1 MTKRFSILL
10 IVLTIVSGLIG
21 GAITGRI
28 FTPKVAIAEEATQSK
43 VLTVEELRVVDK
55 DGKELMILGKND
67 TNYGLTI
74 FDKNG
79 RVIAAICTEK
89 SGESNGIVIVSD
101 KDGGGTASMD
111 VSERGGTIN
120 VFGKDGR
127 ASMRIWEYGGGVDV
141 FSKDSGGT
149 ASMGVS
155 ERGGTINVFGK
166 DGRASMRIW
175 EYGGGVDVFS
185 KDSKSGGATMNVNEY
200 GGNIAIFNKDGKG
213 GASMNIMGTG
223 GVIGEAGAMMSAR
236 ESGGS
241 VSIYDKDGKNRA
253 SMDIDENGGVIGVS
267 GRDGEPRAI
276 IGVNEYGNGC
286 VNIWDKNGY
295 RLK

>member
-101 KDGGGTASMD
+101 
-111 VSERGGTIN
+111 
-120 VFGKDGR
+120 
-127 ASMRIWEYGGGVDV
+127 
-141 FSKDSGGT
+141 KDSGGT